1 MINGHLGMNKKI
13 AYGTILLLT
22 LIYIFSF
29 IDRQIV
35 AVLGSQIRDSLML
48 SNFHIGL
55 LYGPAFSFIYAISGI
70 PMGRLTDRTSRKWM
84 IAIGLFTWSLMTV
97 LSGFAASFTFLIVA
111 RLFVGLSQ
119 SMLSPAVYSY
129 MADSFS
135 HQKRATIFSIYA
147 SGIFIGVGLSFLV
160 GGSISL
166 NYDWQTAM
174 IAVGLPGI
182 VLVPIVLW
190 YLKEPERITKR
201 EPFENNLMG
210 EVRLILLKP
219 SVRWHLIGFSAL
231 ACTGYTLLAFISTL
245 FSDVYGRPDLI
256 SLYGFFMFGVAGTV
270 ILSGKCAD
278 FLAKK
283 DPARR
288 FWMGMIAAVGGI
300 PFYLYGLFTTNTDLG
315 FISMGIGVLISS
327 SYNGVAAALLQYFVH
342 SHQRALAGGLYL
354 FVISIA
360 GFGLG
365 PPLTGWLSDVIYSG
379 QFAISKAIITV
390 ILICSVIAVYSFRKA
405 MKYYTEDAVSGDQA
419 NIVST

>member
-1 MINGHLGMNKKI
+1 MSRKI
-13 AYGTILLLT
+13 AYGTVLLLT

-35 AVLGSQIRDSLML
+35 AVLGVQIRDSLML
-48 SNFHIGL
+48 SNFQIGL

-70 PMGRLTDRTSRKWM
+70 PMGRLADRTSRKWM

-119 SMLSPAVYSY
+119 SMLSPAVYSF
-129 MADSFS
+129 MADAFS
-135 HQKRATIFSIYA
+135 PQKRATVFSIYA
-147 SGIFIGVGLSFLV
+147 SGIFIGIGLSFLV
-160 GGSISL
+160 GGSISH

-182 VLVPIVLW
+182 VLVPLVLW
-190 YLKEPERITKR
+190 YLKEPERVTKS
-201 EPFENNLMG
+201 ELFENNLI
-210 EVRLILLKP
+210 EEIRLILLKP
-219 SVRWHLIGFSAL
+219 AVRWHLIGFSAL
-231 ACTGYTLLAFISTL
+231 ACTGYTLLGFISTL
-245 FSDVYGRPDLI
+245 FSDVYGRPELI

-270 ILSGKCAD
+270 ILSGKLAD
-278 FLAKK
+278 VLAKK
-283 DPARR
+283 EPSRR
-288 FWMGMIAAVGGI
+288 FWMGIVAALGGI
-300 PFYLYGLFTTNTDLG
+300 PFYLFGLFTTNTDLG

-365 PPLTGWLSDVIYSG
+365 PPLTGWLSDIVYSG
-379 QFAISKAIITV
+379 QYAISKAIITI
-390 ILICSVIAVYSFRKA
+390 ILICSLIAVYSFRKA
-405 MKYYTEDAVSGDQA
+405 IRHYPSDA
-419 NIVST
+419 I